1 MEDGEQI
8 GELQLYPASLDCLP
22 DDLLVQILSFLTTKE
37 AASTSVLSK
46 RWRTLFAL
54 SPNLDFDDSIF
65 LHPEEGKWNRP
76 DIQRSFVDFV
86 DKTLA
91 LHGDNHSIKTFSL
104 KFDKPYRDP
113 FGDSFGV
120 MDVVDRWICN
130 ALGHGVSELH
140 LRIQSNVHCDLP
152 SKVFTSTTLVK
163 LSLGTDIYV
172 PSVPSHTCL
181 PALKVLLLESVQ
193 FRDNQLSDVVVDL
206 YFSGY
211 AGHKTSRYNLH
222 SLGKATLDLQLPKNY
237 KYLGTVL
244 GEDLMNL
251 ISGIRN
257 LKTLHLTFSAVEAIS
272 LYCKDGLPVFNNLVE
287 LVFSSQKR
295 GWKVLL
301 PLLLERSP
309 NLETLILSGLH
320 RYTLRTSQYVG
331 IQVPSNNQIKILH
344 IIQYQG
350 RRAIELLHINHFLLH
365 MECLE
370 VLKVYVA
377 AEMDDF
383 KKMQVMEDM
392 LKLPAA
398 SSKLKIQVK

>member
-1 MEDGEQI
+1 MEHGEQTA
-8 GELQLYPASLDCLP
+8 ELQLYPASLDCLP
-22 DDLLVQILSFLTTKE
+22 DDLLLQILSFLTTKE

-54 SPNLDFDDSIF
+54 SPNLDFDNSIF
-65 LHPEEGKWNRP
+65 LHPEEGKRNRP
-76 DIQRSFVDFV
+76 DIQRSFEDFV

-91 LHGDNHSIKTFSL
+91 LHDDNHIIKTFSL
-104 KFDKPYRDP
+104 KFDKPDRDR
-113 FGDSFGV
+113 FGESFGV

-130 ALGHGVSELH
+130 AFGHVVSELH
-140 LRIQSNVHCDLP
+140 LRIPSNSHCDLP

-163 LSLGTDIYV
+163 LSLGTAIYV

-181 PALKVLLLESVQ
+181 PSLKVLLLESVQ

-211 AGHKTSRYNLH
+211 AGHTTSHYNLD
-222 SLGKATLDLQLPKNY
+222 SLGKATLDLHLPKHY
-237 KYLGTVL
+237 KYLDTV

-272 LYCKDGLPVFNNLVE
+272 LFCKDGLPVFNELVE
-287 LVFSSQKR
+287 LAFSSQKR

-320 RYTLRTSQYVG
+320 RYTLRTTQYVG

-350 RRAIELLHINHFLLH
+350 RAIELLHINHFLLH